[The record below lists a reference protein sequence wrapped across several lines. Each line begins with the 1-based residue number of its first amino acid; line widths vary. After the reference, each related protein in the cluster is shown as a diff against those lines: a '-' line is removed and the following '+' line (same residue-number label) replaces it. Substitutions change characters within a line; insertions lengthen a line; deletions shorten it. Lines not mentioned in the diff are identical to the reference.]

1 MIVLFE
7 GLQKQIVLKSEEVKG
22 PNVNAPEVALEGFMR
37 SNSITKEDLFK
48 KKIDKG
54 EFYFFK
60 TKSKKLNT
68 QDLLE
73 ELVPSILQKI
83 QWKKSM
89 RWNDF
94 SLNWG
99 RPLKSI
105 LAIFDKKKLTFAVT
119 GCVAQ
124 AEGSQI
130 KRRAPYV
137 DLITGPQSYHRIP
150 EILRDI
156 SIGKK
161 VSPLLEFSPNEK
173 FVAFVSKEKSDKN
186 IRNSRKRFYQ

>member
-1 MIVLFE
+1 MSSLYINEEQLVISFYYYSNFWADGVALDNIKLFGEKFISYKKSSSFSTPNRLIVLFE

-37 SNSITKEDLFK
+37 SNSISKEDMFK

-73 ELVPSILQKI
+73 ELVPLILQKI

-89 RWNDF
+89 RWSDF

-105 LAIFDKKKLTFAVT
+105 LAIFDRKKLTFKA
-119 GCVAQ
+119 
-124 AEGSQI
+124 S
-130 KRRAPYV
+130 
-137 DLITGPQSYHRIP
+137 
-150 EILRDI
+150 
-156 SIGKK
+156 
-161 VSPLLEFSPNEK
+161 
-173 FVAFVSKEKSDKN
+173 
-186 IRNSRKRFYQ
+186 NSVKTKLN